1 MLCCDSSVHHAPMSK
16 LTPKLQSQDDSVA
29 PLVKKVCA
37 SLAFARPLKKLQ
49 QGQPVILDHVA
60 PEAWPFAVA
69 LALQTIREKKIWL
82 VCSDAR
88 VQERVHGELPV
99 WGVSALCF
107 PRLLPTTLASS
118 LPDPDAQAERIS
130 ALTRFIGQ
138 DSAPS
143 RIMMICQDSLDE
155 EVPAQQ
161 ELESQRR
168 LLHNGMTLDPESFQK
183 ELADSGY
190 HRVPVVSERGQFA
203 RRGGIVDVFPWQG
216 EEPLR
221 IEFFDDVIE
230 SLRIFDVHT
239 QTSVHRLERLSLLLQ
254 AADASM
260 ATTTLRHFI
269 GSEDVIFSIECD
281 LSFPIHLAI
290 TSGARADMIE
300 EDFSTAIFENPLG
313 VLAAGDFVMHEARR
327 AHFLKQV
334 EDWRREKWHVA
345 MFFYNQGERERFEE
359 LVGSDWL
366 AAQQVELTLG
376 LLHRGFTVPAA
387 RLAVL
392 TGAEIFGRHQHTRR
406 VRGSKLDEAQILRQ
420 ARDHLREMREGDLVV
435 HVDYGIGK
443 YVGIEVRE
451 GVRREEVMVI
461 RYAEEAKIFVPLS
474 QSHLVSRYIGVGGK
488 SPSLNKL
495 GDARWAKTRANTER
509 SVEEFAAR
517 MLSIAAQRKSIK
529 GFEHPP
535 DTKWQVEFEQS
546 FLYRETPDQLRAIE
560 EIKRDME
567 HERPMD
573 RLLCGDV
580 GFGKTEVAIRA
591 AFKAVM
597 GGRQVAVLVPTTVL
611 AQQHLNTFR
620 ERMSDYPVTVE
631 MLSRLTPPRKER
643 EILKGAREGTVDI
656 VIGTHRVI
664 SKDVQ
669 FKQLGLAVVD
679 EEQRFGV
686 KHKERFKELFR
697 LVDVLT
703 LSATPIPRT
712 LYLGL
717 MGMRDMSTIE
727 TAPPNRIA
735 VQTTVCAYD
744 ERLMREAINAELER
758 GGQVFFLHNRVSDIE
773 KIKARIE
780 MLCPKARVLVGH
792 GQMDGELLEDV
803 MQKFVNGEADVLVCT
818 TIIESGVD
826 IPNANTIIID
836 RADRFGLADLYQLRG
851 RVGRGGERAH
861 AYLMLPRDLMTVG
874 DARKRVTA
882 IKQYTALGSGFK
894 IAMRDLEIRGAGNL
908 LGTEQSGHIVAV
920 GFDLYCQML
929 KAATSKMQ
937 GRRHAPPME
946 VSLRVDF
953 LCMNESQWIQDA
965 DAVPQKRVTAATAH
979 RPPDRQKLV
988 STKDWRIPAF
998 IPINYIED
1006 ARSRITAYRM
1016 LGEIMTRKELDALE
1030 QGWRDQYGPP
1040 PPAVENLL
1048 VCAAIKLAAAH
1059 ASISMVEIK
1068 EEKLMLTRN
1077 GRYVMLGGKFPRLT
1091 GMDAT
1096 LLLRES
1102 LQLLRSF

>member
-1 MLCCDSSVHHAPMSK
+1 MSSLVERVHVVSAF
-16 LTPKLQSQDDSVA
+16 
-29 PLVKKVCA
+29 VKQW
-37 SLAFARPLKKLQ
+37 KKLK
-49 QGQPVILDHVA
+49 QGRSVVLDHVA
-60 PEAWPFAVA
+60 PEAWPFALA
-69 LALQTIREKKIWL
+69 LAAQTLRDKRIWL
-82 VCSDAR
+82 ICSDAR
-88 VQERVHGELPV
+88 VQEQVHGELPI
-99 WGVSALCF
+99 WGVPSICF
-107 PRLLPTTLASS
+107 PRMHAATVAWG

-138 DSAPS
+138 DAEVSN
-143 RIMMICQDSLDE
+143 IMVICQDSLDE
-155 EVPAQQ
+155 EVPAAQ

-168 LLHNGMTLDPESFQK
+168 SLHNGMKLDPESLQ
-183 ELADSGY
+183 EDLTGSGY

-203 RRGGIVDVFPWQG
+203 RRGGILDVFSWQG

-221 IEFFDDVIE
+221 LEFFDDVIE
-230 SLRIFDVHT
+230 SLRIFDIHT
-239 QTSVHRLERLSLLLQ
+239 QTSVRRLERLSLLLQ
-254 AADASM
+254 ATDADT
-260 ATTTLRHFI
+260 ATTPLKQFMR
-269 GSEDVIFSIECD
+269 SEDVVFSLECD
-281 LSFPIHLAI
+281 LPFPAQLTV
-290 TSGARADMIE
+290 TSGARADQIE
-300 EDFSTAIFENPLG
+300 EDYTTAIFENPLG

-334 EDWRREKWHVA
+334 EDWRREKWQVV

-359 LVGSDWL
+359 LVGSAWL
-366 AAQQVELTLG
+366 VKQKVELTLG

-387 RLAVL
+387 KLAVI

-406 VRGSKLDEAQILRQ
+406 VRGSKLDEAQVLRQ

-461 RYAEEAKIFVPLS
+461 LYAEEAKIFVPLS

-495 GDARWAKTRANTER
+495 GDARWGKTRANAER
-509 SVEEFAAR
+509 SVEEFAAK

-620 ERMSDYPVTVE
+620 ERMSDYPVKVE
-631 MLSRLTPPRKER
+631 MLSRLTPPKAER
-643 EILKGAREGTVDI
+643 LILKGVRDGTVDI

-717 MGMRDMSTIE
+717 M
-727 TAPPNRIA
+727 
-735 VQTTVCAYD
+735 
-744 ERLMREAINAELER
+744 
-758 GGQVFFLHNRVSDIE
+758 
-773 KIKARIE
+773 
-780 MLCPKARVLVGH
+780 
-792 GQMDGELLEDV
+792 
-803 MQKFVNGEADVLVCT
+803 
-818 TIIESGVD
+818 
-826 IPNANTIIID
+826 
-836 RADRFGLADLYQLRG
+836 
-851 RVGRGGERAH
+851 
-861 AYLMLPRDLMTVG
+861 
-874 DARKRVTA
+874 
-882 IKQYTALGSGFK
+882 
-894 IAMRDLEIRGAGNL
+894 
-908 LGTEQSGHIVAV
+908 
-920 GFDLYCQML
+920 
-929 KAATSKMQ
+929 
-937 GRRHAPPME
+937 
-946 VSLRVDF
+946 
-953 LCMNESQWIQDA
+953 
-965 DAVPQKRVTAATAH
+965 
-979 RPPDRQKLV
+979 
-988 STKDWRIPAF
+988 
-998 IPINYIED
+998 
-1006 ARSRITAYRM
+1006 
-1016 LGEIMTRKELDALE
+1016 
-1030 QGWRDQYGPP
+1030 
-1040 PPAVENLL
+1040 
-1048 VCAAIKLAAAH
+1048 
-1059 ASISMVEIK
+1059 
-1068 EEKLMLTRN
+1068 
-1077 GRYVMLGGKFPRLT
+1077 
-1091 GMDAT
+1091 
-1096 LLLRES
+1096 
-1102 LQLLRSF
+1102 